1 MKKKNVNK
9 EDDWAELKRRVSQD
23 GIILDDDYIKYQ
35 KLTELLVEDEDDL
48 VNTHMGIIK
57 DDAKL
62 LTEEG
67 ELITNVKGVGK
78 EEDFQMDEYVNGLE
92 KVVKHKL
99 EIYSDLMKKIDRYK
113 QHVQEEDNLRQRLDP
128 KYFTDED

>member
-1 MKKKNVNK
+1 MV
-9 EDDWAELKRRVSQD
+9 
-23 GIILDDDYIKYQ
+23 
-35 KLTELLVEDEDDL
+35 
-48 VNTHMGIIK
+48 IIK